1 MESRTS
7 VRLLFLTPNQ
17 RNQSKVAKGIPAH
30 HIINL
35 NRSLNFNDYNANFHT
50 FIIMDQDRVTQAQSE
65 YIELLKLTILHEE
78 AILDEIKEP
87 DKDKLK
93 DLKEQLN
100 AKLKE
105 QEDQFTKKYADLIL
119 QGVTFNRDINTI
131 SSNHSL

>member
-1 MESRTS
+1 
-7 VRLLFLTPNQ
+7 
-17 RNQSKVAKGIPAH
+17 
-30 HIINL
+30 
-35 NRSLNFNDYNANFHT
+35 
-50 FIIMDQDRVTQAQSE
+50 MDQDRVTQAQLE

-78 AILDEIKEP
+78 AILDEIKEK